1 MLMSD
6 HLDMVGVELRATH
19 THTRKVNG
27 DIIQEDYWGMEI
39 REIYATLTENT
50 YCLSKV
56 WYKSNVINLRVADI
70 SSINSKVKSWLYADQ
85 FEIIFRPTSSIT
97 IYSLTSPGLTLAY
110 RPNSV
115 KNSFPPSDMFTYKV
129 LGMSPSWYQ
138 LLLED
143 RVTITLNYITL
154 HYKKL
159 YQK

>member
-97 IYSLTSPGLTLAY
+97 IYSLTSPGLTL
-110 RPNSV
+110 SV
-115 KNSFPPSDMFTYKV
+115 EN
-129 LGMSPSWYQ
+129 
-138 LLLED
+138 
-143 RVTITLNYITL
+143 IT
-154 HYKKL
+154 
-159 YQK
+159 